1 LTPPGYSE
9 LSAAWKAL
17 RGRHGISVRE
27 VACAGAPRTL
37 LLAEIPGEPRAPA
50 VAISAGVHGDE
61 PAAPW
66 ALLSLVRDGLLDRH
80 FSYRVWP
87 CTNPTGYAL
96 GTRANAEGHDINRSF
111 NRGGT
116 TPEARAII
124 TANRDRRFELVFDLH
139 EDFEAAGFYCYE
151 PSADGTAPLGP
162 AVIEALD
169 EEGLPV
175 QTLDSSFDI
184 GYPPEAHH
192 LRRIERG
199 HIIPDPA
206 AERAFFDGL
215 AYSLYMLR
223 RAARRALTVESP
235 RTRPWQERL
244 AIHRIAVV
252 TALAELRTRNFHTC
266 AERA

>member
-1 LTPPGYSE
+1 LNPPSYAE

-37 LLAEIPGEPRAPA
+37 LLAEIPGEPGAPA

-66 ALLSLVRDGLLDRH
+66 ALLSLVRDGLLDRQ

-151 PSADGTAPLGP
+151 PSADGSAPLGP
-162 AVIEALD
+162 AIIAALD

-175 QTLDSSFDI
+175 QTLDASFDI

-192 LRRIERG
+192 LRRIKRG

-235 RTRPWQERL
+235 RTRPWAERL

-252 TALAELRTRNFHTC
+252 TALAHLRGLGRLP
-266 AERA
+266 AV